1 MNKAEKYD
9 IKEASNPELTKKA
22 RKNYADN
29 AQHNVKK
36 YDGPKA
42 VGATI
47 ATVAKLM
54 PMVKEFLGKNKNGK
68 PKTAMD
74 AASDSGKKA
83 LAAGGEAIKSGKKD
97 DKASDS
103 EEKDD
108 KASDSGKKALAAGGE
123 AIKSMDARGDKMAD
137 IMSSISMRGTS
148 MGCGVNMKSGCQVSK
163 HMSR

>member
-42 VGATI
+42 VA
-47 ATVAKLM
+47 ATVATVM

-74 AASDSGKKA
+74 AASDSGKKN
-83 LAAGGEAIKSGKKD
+83 

-108 KASDSGKKALAAGGE
+108 KASDSAKEALAAGSS
-123 AIKSMDARGDKMAD
+123 AVKSMDVRGDKMAD

-148 MGCGVNMKSGCQVSK
+148 MGSGVNMKSGCQVSK
-163 HMSR
+163 HMNR

>member
-1 MNKAEKYD
+1 MDKAEKYD

-42 VGATI
+42 VA
-47 ATVAKLM
+47 ATVATVM
-54 PMVKEFLGKNKNGK
+54 PMVKEFLGKDKKGK

-74 AASDSGKKA
+74 AAKESNSG
-83 LAAGGEAIKSGKKD
+83 ES
-97 DKASDS
+97 
-103 EEKDD
+103 
-108 KASDSGKKALAAGGE
+108 
-123 AIKSMDARGDKMAD
+123 RGDKMVD

-148 MGCGVNMKSGCQVSK
+148 MGSGVNMKSGCQVSK
-163 HMSR
+163 HMNR

>member
-74 AASDSGKKA
+74 AASDSGKK
-83 LAAGGEAIKSGKKD
+83 D

>member
-83 LAAGGEAIKSGKKD
+83 LAAGGEAIKS
-97 DKASDS
+97 
-103 EEKDD
+103 
-108 KASDSGKKALAAGGE
+108 
-123 AIKSMDARGDKMAD
+123 MDVRGDKMAD

>member
-29 AQHNVKK
+29 AQHKVKK

-42 VGATI
+42 VA
-47 ATVAKLM
+47 ATVATVM
-54 PMVKEFLGKNKNGK
+54 PMVKEFLGKDKKGN

-74 AASDSGKKA
+74 AAKQ
-83 LAAGGEAIKSGKKD
+83 
-97 DKASDS
+97 SDS

-108 KASDSGKKALAAGGE
+108 KASDSAKEALAAGSS
-123 AIKSMDARGDKMAD
+123 AVKSMDVRGDKMVD
-137 IMSSISMRGTS
+137 IMSGISMRGTS
-148 MGCGVNMKSGCQVSK
+148 MGSGVNMKSGCQVSK
-163 HMSR
+163 HMNR